1 MLRFWFLLILT
12 LLTTGVI
19 QAKVFVASWEGA
31 ITPITAEYID
41 RALDKAEV
49 RGATLFIL
57 ELNTPGG
64 LDTSMR
70 KIIQRMQ
77 QSPLP
82 VVVFVYPPGGR
93 AASAGAIITIS
104 AEIAAMSP
112 GTSIGA
118 AHPVRVGGSPIGGE
132 DKENKKEKGKK
143 KDKKDNESIMM
154 EKVVQDMLAFVR
166 SIAKEKGRNA
176 EVIERMVK
184 ESLALSPEEALK
196 EGVIDL
202 IANDLRELIEKIDG
216 KKVKKFGREIK
227 IESKGKPIERVKS
240 NAKEEFL
247 KIITNPT
254 VAYFLLMIGFY
265 GIFFELYNPGAV
277 IPGVIGGISL
287 LLGLYGLSLI
297 SISWLG
303 LMLILLGVLL
313 FVLELIT
320 PTFGALAV
328 GGVIALALGSLM
340 LIEPDSPY
348 GELPKD
354 IIFSV
359 VLFSAAFFIV
369 VGKLGLKA
377 QRRRKLTGAEGMIG
391 EEGEAIEDFIKGK
404 GKVMIHGEIWNAQS
418 KDDIKKGDPI
428 KVREVKGLKLIVEK
442 LNP

>member
-1 MLRFWFLLILT
+1 MRYILLSIFIL
-12 LLTTGVI
+12 LSFSHSKI
-19 QAKVFVASWEGA
+19 FVASWEGA
-31 ITPITAEYID
+31 ITPVTAEYID
-41 RALDKAEV
+41 RALDKAEL
-49 RGATLFIL
+49 GGGTLFVF

-70 KIIQRMQ
+70 KIIQRFQ

-93 AASAGAIITIS
+93 AASAGAIITVS

-118 AHPVRVGGSPIGGE
+118 AHPVRVGGGIGGG
-132 DKENKKEKGKK
+132 DKKEKDKK
-143 KDKKDNESIMM
+143 KEKDNESVMM
-154 EKVVQDMLAFVR
+154 EKVLQDMLAFVR

-176 EVIERMVK
+176 KVIEKMVK

-196 EGVIDL
+196 EKVIDFV
-202 IANDLRELIEKIDG
+202 ANDLNDLLRKIDG
-216 KKVKKFGREIK
+216 RKVKKFGREIEIK
-227 IESKGKPIERVKS
+227 TEGKQIERISS
-240 NAKEEFL
+240 NTKEEFL

-303 LMLILLGVLL
+303 LMLIILGVLL

-328 GGVIALALGSLM
+328 GGIVALTLGSIM
-340 LIEPDSPY
+340 LIDPESPY

-354 IIFSV
+354 VIVSV
-359 VLFSAAFFIV
+359 VLFSAAFFII
-369 VGKLGLKA
+369 VGRLGLKA
-377 QRRRKLTGAEGMIG
+377 QRRKKLTGAEGMLG
-391 EEGEAIEDFIKGK
+391 EEGEAVEDFKKGR
-404 GKVMIHGEIWNAQS
+404 GKVLVHGEIWNAES
-418 KDDIKKGDPI
+418 EEEIKKGEPVEV
-428 KVREVKGLKLIVEK
+428 KGVKGLKLIVEK